1 MVIALY
7 SIILALSL
15 LLPIGYFLFLRKGQK
30 EPWLLV
36 LFIAVCIVNLGYLL
50 LSLSHSVTFALA
62 ANKIAYFGQV
72 FVPLCMFMLIS
83 KLSGFKYKKW
93 VTYVLLGLAMV
104 MFALVLTTGHLD
116 WYYKNVELEYANGA
130 ARLDKDY
137 GVLHPTNLIYVLS
150 YFAAMIVVI
159 IISLARNKSKKTKF
173 VGMMIAVVV
182 CNIGGWI
189 VEKLVAWNFEFL
201 SASYL
206 MSDFVFLFVYWMMQD
221 YVHKSDI
228 PIFTPA
234 ESKQLGIDIA
244 TMPMDVK
251 IGKVL
256 LCLKNGETLAPRERE
271 VLELILQY
279 KKRREIAEILY
290 VSESSVKLYTRTL
303 YSKLGVSCREE
314 LYAILVKK

>member
-150 YFAAMIVVI
+150 YFVAMIVVI

-221 YVHKSDI
+221 YVHKSDVPKQQSVKLVIDAAAI
-228 PIFTPA
+228 PIDT
-234 ESKQLGIDIA
+234 
-244 TMPMDVK
+244 K
-251 IGKVL
+251 IERVL
-256 LCLKNGETLAPRERE
+256 SFMKNGESLAPRERE
-271 VLELILQY
+271 VLELILKN
-279 KKRREIAEILY
+279 KKRREIASILCL
-290 VSESSVKLYTRTL
+290 SENTVKTYTRTL
-303 YSKLGVSCREE
+303 YSKLSVSSREE
-314 LYAILVKK
+314 LYALLEKE